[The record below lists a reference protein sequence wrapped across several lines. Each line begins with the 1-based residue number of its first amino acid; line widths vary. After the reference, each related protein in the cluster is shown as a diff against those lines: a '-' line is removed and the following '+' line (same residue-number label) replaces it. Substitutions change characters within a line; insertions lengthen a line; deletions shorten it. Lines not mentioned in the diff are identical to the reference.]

1 MLGQVQVFYHFHG
14 VKQPP
19 PAPQAGWETSLAQA
33 PIYVTDGGGGN
44 TLREKRL
51 VHSRHHVPD

>member
-19 PAPQAGWETSLAQA
+19 PAPQAGRETSLAQA
-33 PIYVTDGGGGN
+33 PIYLTERGGGG
-44 TLREKRL
+44 LL
-51 VHSRHHVPD
+51 